1 MVVLSDNNRRRRY
14 ALAAVTF
21 TAALSIQSL
30 FTSRPTT
37 YNDVEQ
43 QQNNLHRTLYNI
55 DHRSMNVYD
64 DDNIERQNDLQ
75 RRLIDNDGLQSSRTI
90 NHPNDL
96 VAATEADDLQSS
108 SAAGFDMYRVNHRS
122 TMNVYN
128 NDVPESS
135 SSSNIYHHPSKDSP
149 PNMNI
154 SYANLIDNNEPIPP
168 YNIEDALQSSNIFD
182 SAYALLVY
190 DPSSD
195 AFVALHHKRHKWITS
210 SRKMLI
216 AFKEMTFLLRKIF
229 PERFTGE
236 GSDELVI
243 PISSG
248 DSPGVKRTC
257 LDHFRRL
264 PEDRLYPCEAY
275 TAPILNFGSTF
286 QDIFH
291 QMIAMPPPVSPHL
304 PCFSRWSE
312 TQDVCP
318 ALLPRQPLVPETL
331 RNKLVYGDE
340 YGIVQ
345 WGVSNIQ
352 ELHFTTL
359 LHCWIYDHIS
369 SLYLHSY
376 STDAMLCLELD
387 TSGSLERYRL

>member
-1 MVVLSDNNRRRRY
+1 MVALSDNRRRRY

-37 YNDVEQ
+37 YNAANDVVEQ
-43 QQNNLHRTLYNI
+43 RSSRTTFIARTLYNIDHDSMNVYDDNNDIDLYSSRTLDELQQAQSSDEPVNMYNI

-64 DDNIERQNDLQ
+64 DDNIERQNDFQ
-75 RRLIDNDGLQSSRTI
+75 RSLIDNHGLQSSRTI
-90 NHPNDL
+90 NHPND
-96 VAATEADDLQSS
+96 VVATEADDLQSS
-108 SAAGFDMYRVNHRS
+108 SAGGFDMYRVDHRS

-128 NDVPESS
+128 DVPDKS
-135 SSSNIYHHPSKDSP
+135 SSSNIYHHPSEDSP

-168 YNIEDALQSSNIFD
+168 YNIEDALQSSNIFE

-195 AFVALHHKRHKWITS
+195 AFVALYHKRHRWTPS
-210 SRKMLI
+210 CRKMLI

-229 PERFTGE
+229 PERFIGP
-236 GSDELVI
+236 GSDELII

-257 LDHFRRL
+257 IDHFRRL

-291 QMIAMPPPVSPHL
+291 QMIAMPPPVLPHL

-331 RNKLVYGDE
+331 RNQLVYGDE

-345 WGVSNIQ
+345 WEVS
-352 ELHFTTL
+352 
-359 LHCWIYDHIS
+359 
-369 SLYLHSY
+369 
-376 STDAMLCLELD
+376 D
-387 TSGSLERYRL
+387 TR